1 MTDTKIS
8 NHGEND
14 GEGARSLLSALP
26 KGVLVD
32 SQQVL
37 GR

>member
-1 MTDTKIS
+1 MGMVLILS
-8 NHGEND
+8 CLPE
-14 GEGARSLLSALP
+14 SALP